1 MFIRHGGSTG
11 NAVMGEELHGPSGAG
26 ERCKV
31 KEWVTREPE
40 RPGTVHVQD
49 GRSGVQPA
57 LNPNPGPMPCLRAI
71 GSARATAQ
79 TERTHMA
86 PKGANN
92 KPEGCRVGSR
102 SALIILPKTGTRG
115 HRDPAEGR
123 GAPRDRTR

>member
-11 NAVMGEELHGPSGAG
+11 NAVMGETLHGPSGAG

-57 LNPNPGPMPCLRAI
+57 LNPNPGAESDALAPRPDALSAGHRERA
-71 GSARATAQ
+71 SDSTNRADTHG
-79 TERTHMA
+79 TERR
-86 PKGANN
+86 KQ
-92 KPEGCRVGSR
+92 
-102 SALIILPKTGTRG
+102 
-115 HRDPAEGR
+115 
-123 GAPRDRTR
+123 